1 MSAEIEARWITTVR
15 SNISRDQAI
24 RTFTAGPG
32 GWSRRAVLGPL
43 RSIADVYVPFR
54 IYRVHI
60 SNGRR
65 RQSNVVGLDA
75 ITGSLDLYWFTA
87 IPADGEIT
95 HVHTSNHVPVVLDES
110 AARQIVESRIQRLA
124 FQRRGF
130 FGVRRLHV
138 GVEAAGELHVPY
150 WIALFGR
157 AETARLIVMDA
168 VAGALEGAKVRRL
181 LYQWLA

>member
-1 MSAEIEARWITTVR
+1 MEAQSIATLR
-15 SNISRDQAI
+15 SHISRDQAI
-24 RTFTAGPG
+24 RTFTVGPG

-54 IYRVHI
+54 IYRIHI

-65 RQSNVVGLDA
+65 RQTTVVGLDA
-75 ITGSLDLYWFTA
+75 ITGALDLYWFSA
-87 IPADGEIT
+87 VPSDPDIT
-95 HVHTSNHVPVVLDES
+95 QVHTSNHVPVVLDES
-110 AARQIVESRIQRLA
+110 AARTIVESRIQRLA
-124 FQRRGF
+124 FRRAGF
-130 FGVRRLHV
+130 FGIRQFR
-138 GVEAAGELHVPY
+138 VEVECAGELHVPY

-168 VAGALEGAKVRRL
+168 VGGALEGAKIRRL